1 MGLQEVITW
10 IVIAGAVIVM
20 TFNFI
25 KSLKAFKKAEDCN
38 GCRKSCEGCPVAPSA
53 KIKGR

>member
-1 MGLQEVITW
+1 MQEVITW

-25 KSLKAFKKAEDCN
+25 KSLKAFKKEDNCN
-38 GCRKSCEGCPVAPSA
+38 GCGKSCEGCPVAPGE
-53 KIKGR
+53 KIKDR